1 MNNRTDA
8 GLEAA
13 YAHCRQVTRQEARN
27 FYFAFLT
34 LPPSQRRAICAVY
47 AFCRLCDDA
56 VDAQT
61 GAESKL
67 AALTELRANL
77 HQAYGGRPAGPVFL
91 ALADTAARRDIPQA
105 YLDEIIQGV
114 ETDLVKTRYRDFDE
128 LRLYCYRVASVV
140 GLVCLQIFGYRDPAA
155 QEFAIDLGLAMQL
168 TNILRD
174 VNEDLTMGR
183 IYLPQDEIARFG
195 YSEEWLQ
202 ARVHNEALIRLLQF
216 QAQRARRYFQSGFR
230 LLPYLSRRSRA
241 CPAVLGALYSG
252 VLDRI
257 EASNYDVLSGRRIS
271 LTTGEKLRITAR
283 TWLGSVLANP
293 AAPGRAP
300 QPPRP

>member
-1 MNNRTDA
+1 MNRPPVA
-8 GLEAA
+8 ELKPA
-13 YAHCRQVTRQEARN
+13 YAHCRQVTRREARN

-56 VDAQT
+56 VDAHTSQ
-61 GAESKL
+61 ERKL
-67 AALTELRANL
+67 AALAELRANL
-77 HQAYGGRPAGPVFL
+77 QQAYAGRPAGPVFL
-91 ALADTAARRDIPQA
+91 ALADTAARRAIPQA

-155 QEFAIDLGLAMQL
+155 QEYAVDLGLAMQL

-195 YSEEWLQ
+195 YSEAGLQ
-202 ARVHNEALIRLLQF
+202 ERVHNEALIRLLEF
-216 QAQRARRYFQSGFR
+216 QAQRARQYFQSGFR

-257 EASNYDVLSGRRIS
+257 EAANYDVLSGRRIS

-283 TWLGSVLANP
+283 TWLGSLLTNP
-293 AAPGRAP
+293 AAPP
-300 QPPRP
+300 SRP